1 MKTIE
6 KTKDVDST
14 VKKGANLQMKIADFT
29 RGLQNSTHHLGI
41 SYYVKFLGHLGS
53 NGFQLN

>member
-29 RGLQNSTHHLGI
+29 HGLQNSSHTVIL
-41 SYYVKFLGHLGS
+41 SD
-53 NGFQLN
+53 